1 MIYIRTLCNLDL
13 SLSLSCRGTCFSQ
26 DKQIM
31 CAFSLSCR
39 DRTRNETTRVECKL
53 TGRDQWGKTAVVDIF
68 FVIDTLLQCCP
79 SPWST
84 KIWESAGM
92 PSCQTWDHTCYM
104 VCIKE
109 FWCSR
114 WGAFIPGLPLQC
126 AIKANWRF
134 FWWVPL
140 LAFPYSIISS
150 NEFLEQEMGAWISQF
165 YMGGQQMV
173 SNCFSYGI
181 PCLVFLRYLTGP
193 VLLIHINLCTWPI
206 SAVIKDVDSV
216 YYLESLAI
224 SHLVRNF
231 PFSWVSLF
239 DEWLAE
245 PTVQTW
251 KHLWFPQTFHNSG
264 FLFCGLMA
272 VHSSGL
278 FLPRRNKYTRVTNP
292 CCCNVCSSN
301 D

>member
-1 MIYIRTLCNLDL
+1 
-13 SLSLSCRGTCFSQ
+13 
-26 DKQIM
+26 
-31 CAFSLSCR
+31 
-39 DRTRNETTRVECKL
+39 
-53 TGRDQWGKTAVVDIF
+53 
-68 FVIDTLLQCCP
+68 
-79 SPWST
+79 
-84 KIWESAGM
+84 
-92 PSCQTWDHTCYM
+92 M
-104 VCIKE
+104 VSIIE
-109 FWCSR
+109 FWYSR
-114 WGAFIPGLPLQC
+114 WGAFIPGLLLQS

-150 NEFLEQEMGAWISQF
+150 NEFLEQEMGARISQLLH
-165 YMGGQQMV
+165 GGTAGG
-173 SNCFSYGI
+173 FKLFFLWD

-251 KHLWFPQTFHNSG
+251 KHLWLSQTFHNSG

-272 VHSSGL
+272 GTHLG
-278 FLPRRNKYTRVTNP
+278 
-292 CCCNVCSSN
+292 
-301 D
+301 